1 MAGEYKMKLNNLY
14 LIEEAACKIA
24 IAISSATGKHTSI
37 ANVVEVLSPL
47 LSSSDFD
54 DLMNYVAG
62 ED

>member
-24 IAISSATGKHTSI
+24 LTIRSETGKHTSI
-37 ANVVEVLSPL
+37 SDVVEVLSPL

-54 DLMNYVAG
+54 DLMNYIAE

>member
-1 MAGEYKMKLNNLY
+1 MKLNNLY
-14 LIEEAACKIA
+14 LIEEAACNIA
-24 IAISSATGKHTSI
+24 LAISSATGKHTSI

-62 ED
+62 EN